1 MLNAQSIQTGKLTG
15 TVTDDGG
22 EPLPGVQVEISSE
35 ALISGQKLT
44 TTSESGS
51 YVFLN
56 LPIGT
61 YRVTASAPS
70 FSKMVRDNV
79 DLSADTVVTI
89 DFTMQMGQIEESVTV
104 SAEGEI
110 VDTKNSV
117 VNTSFN
123 EEMIDRLP
131 TARDA
136 FYDLTLTAPGMFDT
150 GRDSS
155 WLPSPTAYGS
165 GTNENAFLVNGV
177 NATSPRGGGFGSLV
191 NVNYDTV
198 EEVRIVALGAKA
210 EYGSA
215 TGVAVDVLTKSGS
228 NKYHGEATVYSQL
241 GKPSDNSPDAG
252 DDLGEDWLALDPTT
266 SLLGRT
272 ERDREFSFVVG
283 GPIVKDRVWFFGGV
297 NFLGEET
304 KEPLWP
310 VLLQNNEKYY
320 DLKFQR
326 HQTII
331 MKHGSRITWNA
342 TTMKAQAGET
352 LFPGI
357 LHFNMVPIQRTTPF
371 PRSGSGFL
379 APKA

>member
-1 MLNAQSIQTGKLTG
+1 MSNRSFVFSLCLLLASTILFLDGGMLNAQSIQTGKLTG
-15 TVTDDGG
+15 VITGEGG
-22 EPLPGVQVEISSE
+22 EPIPGVQVEISSE
-35 ALISGQKLT
+35 ALISGDRLT
-44 TTSESGS
+44 TTSESGT

-56 LPIGT
+56 LPVGV

-79 DLSADTVVTI
+79 NLSADTVVTI

-104 SAEGEI
+104 TAEGEM

-117 VNTSFN
+117 VNTTFN
-123 EEMIDRLP
+123 EEMIDRVP

-136 FYDLTLTAPGMFDT
+136 WYYLTLTAPGMFET

-198 EEVRIVALGAKA
+198 EEVRIVALGGKA

-228 NKYHGEATVYSQL
+228 NTYHGEASVYSQL
-241 GKPSDNSPDAG
+241 GDPDDNSPDAG
-252 DDLGEDWLALDPTT
+252 DDLGEPWLNLDPST
-266 SLLGRT
+266 SCLAGRKGIANL
-272 ERDREFSFVVG
+272 V
-283 GPIVKDRVWFFGGV
+283 
-297 NFLGEET
+297 
-304 KEPLWP
+304 
-310 VLLQNNEKYY
+310 
-320 DLKFQR
+320 
-326 HQTII
+326 
-331 MKHGSRITWNA
+331 SR
-342 TTMKAQAGET
+342 
-352 LFPGI
+352 
-357 LHFNMVPIQRTTPF
+357 
-371 PRSGSGFL
+371 
-379 APKA
+379 